1 LFIRADGLKVV
12 VATRFTED
20 RRDEQPASECP
31 DDAIWSSGDGEALL
45 DEGRPVAEVA
55 AGFGL
60 SERTARKW
68 QAELE
73 QFSSTCKSKKS
84 DPV

>member
-1 LFIRADGLKVV
+1 MNNPHQNARMTPFGRVEMVRRIVEEGL
-12 VATRFTED
+12 
-20 RRDEQPASECP
+20 
-31 DDAIWSSGDGEALL
+31 
-45 DEGRPVAEVA
+45 PVADVA
-55 AGFGL
+55 AGFGV

-84 DPV
+84 GPV